1 MGFFEDLGDSFIG
14 VTTFGQCTSGGCG
27 GDNKAFKLGD
37 TLANTF
43 TFGQCNG
50 GGCGDGHTGTWAPV
64 STAGDAF
71 GSVFG
76 SSPAAP
82 PAAPPAAGSDLDTVA
97 GSLGISPQELKT
109 LGIYAMLGVGGII
122 LLNIFLDILFKII

>member
-1 MGFFEDLGDSFIG
+1 MGFFEDLGDSFVG
-14 VTTFGQCTSGGCG
+14 VTTFGQCTTNGCG
-27 GDNKAFKLGD
+27 GDNKAFALGD

-64 STAGDAF
+64 S
-71 GSVFG
+71 SVFG

-82 PAAPPAAGSDLDTVA
+82 APATATGTDLDTVA
-97 GSLGISPQELKT
+97 GSLGISPQDLKT

-122 LLNIFLDILFKII
+122 LLNIFLDLLFKII